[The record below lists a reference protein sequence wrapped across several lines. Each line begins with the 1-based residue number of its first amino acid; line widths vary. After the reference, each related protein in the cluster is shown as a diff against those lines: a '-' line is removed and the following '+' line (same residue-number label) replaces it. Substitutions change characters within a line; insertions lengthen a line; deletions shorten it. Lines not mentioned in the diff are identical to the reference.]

1 MKDAKKEIQNRPFM
15 RIEKPFAEAVAASR
29 VCLLAAAFLAFPHA
43 FSYAADLKQDL
54 KSGAP
59 LVVAQVTGPKSS
71 KSAPQASPVAPKPT
85 GAEIVGKMLADPP
98 SDPDVPLPQRGLSAE
113 APPSASSDNPQIYGR
128 KEEGGGVLGFKIPIP
143 AERTP

>member
-1 MKDAKKEIQNRPFM
+1 M
-15 RIEKPFAEAVAASR
+15 RLEKPFADIAVASR
-29 VCLLAAAFLAFPHA
+29 ACLLAAAFLALPRVA
-43 FSYAADLKQDL
+43 TYAADLNQGL
-54 KSGAP
+54 KLSAP
-59 LVVAQVTGPKSS
+59 LVVAQASGPKAT

-85 GAEIVGKMLADPP
+85 GSEIVGKMLADPP

-113 APPSASSDNPQIYGR
+113 APSSPSDGPQIYGR

>member
-1 MKDAKKEIQNRPFM
+1 M
-15 RIEKPFAEAVAASR
+15 RIEKPFADAAASR
-29 VCLLAAAFLAFPHA
+29 VCLLAATFWALPHA
-43 FSYAADLKQDL
+43 ATYAADFNQSL

-59 LVVAQVTGPKSS
+59 LVVAQATGPKAT
-71 KSAPQASPVAPKPT
+71 KAVPQASPVAPKPS

-113 APPSASSDNPQIYGR
+113 APPPSPSDGPQIYGR

>member
-1 MKDAKKEIQNRPFM
+1 AGC
-15 RIEKPFAEAVAASR
+15 
-29 VCLLAAAFLAFPHA
+29 VCLLAAAFLAFPHSA
-43 FSYAADLKQDL
+43 TYAADLTQGL
-54 KSGAP
+54 KSDAP
-59 LVVAQVTGPKSS
+59 LVVAQVSGPKAP
-71 KSAPQASPVAPKPT
+71 KSAPQASPVVPKPS

-113 APPSASSDNPQIYGR
+113 APAAAPSDSPHIYGR